1 MIKQSQGQTA
11 TGAVRRMQY
20 ECIKAKSLLSKPI
33 VADSWFHVNRS
44 LNAYKGC
51 EHGCVYC
58 DGMSEGYHVDD
69 FFTCVR
75 VKENAPEVLQ
85 RELKKDGFLPKS
97 ELSSQSLLSFLDKDD
112 AARLAQQGPRKQVIG
127 VCGGVSDGYQPAE
140 RQYKVTQKNLEVLRD
155 FGMPVFVLTKSD
167 LVLRDLDIL
176 KEIHKQAFANVTF
189 TITLHDEQT
198 KQVFEPKSA
207 STSERFDALKE
218 VRKAGLFGG
227 VMAVPLIS
235 GIGDTYENITGLV
248 KEAKRAGAES
258 IVFGGLTLKPG
269 RQKEYFLNVVKKHFP
284 EQHDLLAR
292 IYSNNDKYG
301 RPDYTQKP
309 VSVML
314 RGHQICKEVG
324 VSDRSVRHKMSGEHD
339 SNNKVLGV
347 LLDMIFY
354 QVYALGLPW
363 YKSRRYQELAATLEQ
378 GVEDLALL
386 RKQGTLQ
393 ERLHVSAEIAS
404 LVESI
409 MDRGT
414 CQQLEEIEKSL
425 TSMESGR
432 GQVFTAWEKVN

>member
-1 MIKQSQGQTA
+1 MEYQ
-11 TGAVRRMQY
+11 
-20 ECIKAKSLLSKPI
+20 CIRAKSLLSKLI

-44 LNAYKGC
+44 LNAYRGC

-75 VKENAPEVLQ
+75 IKENAPDVLK
-85 RELKKDGFLPKS
+85 RELKKDGFAPQS
-97 ELSSQSLLSFLDKDD
+97 ELSSESLLSFLDEDD
-112 AARLAQQGPRKQVIG
+112 AAKLARQGPRKQVIG

-140 RQYKVTQKNLEVLRD
+140 KQYEVTRKNLEVLRD

-176 KEIHKQAFANVTF
+176 KEIHKQSFANVTF
-189 TITLHDEQT
+189 TITLYEERT

-207 STSERFDALKE
+207 STSERFEALKE

-227 VMAVPLIS
+227 VMAVPLIP

-248 KEAKRAGAES
+248 KEAKQAGAES

-269 RQKEYFLNVVKKHFP
+269 RQKEYFLNVVKRHFP

-292 IYSNNDKYG
+292 IYLNNDKYG

-309 VSVML
+309 VSVMI
-314 RGHQICKEVG
+314 RGHQICREIG
-324 VSDRSVRHKMSGEHD
+324 LRDRSIRHKMPGEHD

-347 LLDMIFY
+347 VLDMIFY
-354 QVYALGLPW
+354 QMYALGLPW
-363 YKSRRYQELAATLEQ
+363 YKSRRYQELAATIEQ
-378 GVEDLALL
+378 GVDELTLL
-386 RKQGTLQ
+386 RKEGTLQ
-393 ERLHVSAEIAS
+393 ERLHVGAEMAS
-404 LVESI
+404 MVETI
-409 MDRGT
+409 MDTGT
-414 CQQLEEIEKSL
+414 CQQLEDIEKIL
-425 TSMESGR
+425 GTTESGR

>member
-1 MIKQSQGQTA
+1 
-11 TGAVRRMQY
+11 MQY

-33 VADSWFHVNRS
+33 VADSWFHVNRF
-44 LNAYKGC
+44 LNAYRGC

-75 VKENAPEVLQ
+75 IKENAPEILR
-85 RELKKDGFLPKS
+85 RELMKDGFVSQS
-97 ELSSQSLLSFLDKDD
+97 EMGVESLLSFLDKED
-112 AARLAQQGPRKQVIG
+112 AARIGKQGPRKQVIG

-140 RQYKVTQKNLEVLRD
+140 RQYQVTRRNLEVLRD
-155 FGMPVFVLTKSD
+155 FGLPVFVLTKSD

-189 TITLHDEQT
+189 TITLYDEHA

-227 VMAVPLIS
+227 VMAVPLIP
-235 GIGDTYENITGLV
+235 GIGDTYENITGLAT
-248 KEAKRAGAES
+248 EAKRAGAES

-269 RQKEYFLNVVKKHFP
+269 RQKEYFLNVLKKQFP

-301 RPDYTQKP
+301 RPDYAQKP
-309 VSVML
+309 VSVMI
-314 RGHQICKEVG
+314 RGHQVCKEVG
-324 VSDRSVRHKMSGEHD
+324 ISDRSVRHKMPGEHD
-339 SNNKVLGV
+339 SNNEVLGV

-354 QVYALGLPW
+354 QVYALGLPR
-363 YKSRRYQELAATLEQ
+363 YKSRRYEDLATTLEQ
-378 GVEDLALL
+378 GVEDLTVL
-386 RKQGTLQ
+386 RKEGKLQ
-393 ERLHVSAEIAS
+393 ERLRINAETVSMIERILDS
-404 LVESI
+404 
-409 MDRGT
+409 GT
-414 CQQLEEIEKSL
+414 CSQLEEIERTLDSA
-425 TSMESGR
+425 ESGR